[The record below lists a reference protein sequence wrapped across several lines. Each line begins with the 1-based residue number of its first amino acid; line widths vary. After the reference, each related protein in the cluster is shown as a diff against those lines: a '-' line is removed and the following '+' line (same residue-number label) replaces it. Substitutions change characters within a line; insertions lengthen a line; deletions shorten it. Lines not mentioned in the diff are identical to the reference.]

1 MSSYS
6 MTLEWIKILIFL
18 AILSAAA
25 YVTVR
30 LSGRSRPRTRG
41 AKELAILETLSLGG
55 TRFLC
60 LVRFGQIRLLLGVTD
75 HSITCLGRCSDEA
88 CEADGNAVEEPAS
101 GNPEQETS
109 PGGSD
114 VQSDRGVP
122 GASFFDTLRRELG
135 SSWRRLKGKG
145 TLFLASAVILLVT
158 TFPRSGACQPGG
170 APPLPIPNI
179 EIRIG
184 GEGGGGG
191 LLSALGILAVLTV
204 LSLAPAI
211 LILTTSFTRII
222 VVFSFLRAGLGTQQ
236 TPANQILIGLAL
248 LMTFLIMAPV
258 WNQVNQVAIQ
268 PYVRG
273 EIDATEAWHRG
284 VVPVRDFM
292 LRQTRQKDLALF
304 LEMQGGNPPAGPED
318 LSIFVVAPAFVISEL
333 KTAFEIGFMLF
344 LPFLVIDMIVASTL
358 MSMGMLMLPPVLIS
372 LPFKILLFVL
382 VDGWGLLAQSL
393 MKSFK

>member
-6 MTLEWIKILIFL
+6 LTLEWIKILVFL
-18 AILSAAA
+18 AILFAAA
-25 YVTVR
+25 YVVVR
-30 LSGRSRPRTRG
+30 LSGRSRPRGRG
-41 AKELAILETLSLGG
+41 GQELAILETLSLGG
-55 TRFLC
+55 SRFLC
-60 LVRFGQIRLLLGVTD
+60 LVRFGRRRVLLGVTD
-75 HSITCLGRCSDEA
+75 HSITYLSHYPDET
-88 CEADGNAVEEPAS
+88 GVVEENSAEGPGSA
-101 GNPEQETS
+101 GLEQGTS
-109 PGGSD
+109 AGGLD
-114 VQSDRGVP
+114 GQAGRGGP
-122 GASFFDTLRRELG
+122 GASFLDILRKEFK
-135 SSWRRLKGKG
+135 SSWRRLRGKG
-145 TLFLASAVILLVT
+145 PFFLVFAVALLLAA
-158 TFPRSGACQPGG
+158 FPRHGACQPTP
-170 APPLPIPNI
+170 AVPLPIPNI
-179 EIRIG
+179 DIRIG

-236 TPANQILIGLAL
+236 TPPNQVLIGLAL

-258 WNQVNQVAIQ
+258 WNQVNEVAVQ

-273 EIDATEAWHRG
+273 EIDAAEAWQRG
-284 VVPVRDFM
+284 IVPVRDFM

-304 LEMQGGNPPAGPED
+304 LEMQGGNPPSGPED

-358 MSMGMLMLPPVLIS
+358 MSMGMLMLPPILIS

-393 MKSFK
+393 MKSFR

>member
-6 MTLEWIKILIFL
+6 LGLEFLKIVVFL
-18 AILSAAA
+18 VVLCSAA
-25 YVTVR
+25 YLVMR
-30 LSGRSRPRTRG
+30 LSGRSKPLGRG
-41 AKELAILETLSLGG
+41 GKELAILETLSLGG
-55 TRFLC
+55 PRLLC
-60 LVRFGQIRLLLGVTD
+60 LVRFGRRRLLIGVTD
-75 HSITCLGRCSDEA
+75 HSITCLSEEPEGAGAEEGGWGNDPSSAGQDDCLSRQEEAQPGVEEEARKRFFDVLSREFRSSWKRLRGKGDLFLVAVLILMTIFPHTGRC
-88 CEADGNAVEEPAS
+88 EPA
-101 GNPEQETS
+101 TS
-109 PGGSD
+109 DS
-114 VQSDRGVP
+114 
-122 GASFFDTLRRELG
+122 
-135 SSWRRLKGKG
+135 
-145 TLFLASAVILLVT
+145 
-158 TFPRSGACQPGG
+158 
-170 APPLPIPNI
+170 LPIPNI
-179 EIRIG
+179 DITIG

-258 WNQVNQVAIQ
+258 WNQVNAVAVQ
-268 PYVRG
+268 PYVQG
-273 EIDATEAWHRG
+273 QISAAEAWQRG
-284 VVPVRDFM
+284 VAPVRDFM

-304 LEMQGGNPPAGPED
+304 LEMQGGSPPSGPDD

-358 MSMGMLMLPPVLIS
+358 MSMGMLMLPPILIS

-393 MKSFK
+393 MKSFR

>member
-6 MTLEWIKILIFL
+6 LTLELIKIAVFL
-18 AILSAAA
+18 AILFAAA
-25 YVTVR
+25 YLLLR
-30 LSGRSRPRTRG
+30 LSGRSRPRRG
-41 AKELAILETLSLGG
+41 AGKELTILETLSLGG
-55 TRFLC
+55 PRFLC
-60 LVRFGQIRLLLGVTD
+60 LVKFGRRRLLLGVTD
-75 HSITCLGRCSDEA
+75 HSITCLSRYPDE
-88 CEADGNAVEEPAS
+88 
-101 GNPEQETS
+101 T
-109 PGGSD
+109 GGPDENS
-114 VQSDRGVP
+114 VGDRGSAGLDQ
-122 GASFFDTLRRELG
+122 GASAGGLEGTGERGIPGTSFLDTLRREFG
-135 SSWRRLKGKG
+135 SSWRRLRRKGPF
-145 TLFLASAVILLVT
+145 FLVFAAMFLVAA
-158 TFPRSGACQPGG
+158 FPRYGACQPT
-170 APPLPIPNI
+170 PTVPLPIPNI
-179 EIRIG
+179 DIRIG
-184 GEGGGGG
+184 GEGGDGG

-258 WNQVNQVAIQ
+258 WNQVNAVAVQ

-273 EIDATEAWHRG
+273 EIAAAEAWQRG
-284 VVPVRDFM
+284 IVPVRDFM

-304 LEMQGGNPPAGPED
+304 LDMQGGNPPAGPED

-358 MSMGMLMLPPVLIS
+358 MSMGMLMLPPILIS

-393 MKSFK
+393 MKSFR

>member
-1 MSSYS
+1 MGSYS
-6 MTLEWIKILIFL
+6 LTLEWIKILVFL

-25 YVTVR
+25 YVVVR
-30 LSGRSRPRTRG
+30 LSGRSRPRG
-41 AKELAILETLSLGG
+41 GAAKELTILETLSLGG

-60 LVRFGQIRLLLGVTD
+60 LVRIGRNRLLLGVTD
-75 HSITCLGRCSDEA
+75 HSITCLSHYPDETGGTD
-88 CEADGNAVEEPAS
+88 ENPVEGS
-101 GNPEQETS
+101 GSAGLEQ
-109 PGGSD
+109 
-114 VQSDRGVP
+114 
-122 GASFFDTLRRELG
+122 GASAGGLDAPVKRGIPGTSFLDTLHREFR
-135 SSWRRLKGKG
+135 SSWRRLRGKG
-145 TLFLASAVILLVT
+145 PFFLAFAVLILVT
-158 TFPRSGACQPGG
+158 TFPRCGACQPGG
-170 APPLPIPNI
+170 AAPLPIPNI

-258 WNQVNQVAIQ
+258 WNQVNAVAVQ

-273 EIDATEAWHRG
+273 EIDAAEAWQRG

-304 LEMQGGNPPAGPED
+304 LDMQGGNPPAGPED
-318 LSIFVVAPAFVISEL
+318 LSVFVVAPAFVISEL

>member
-6 MTLEWIKILIFL
+6 LTLEFIKIALFL
-18 AILSAAA
+18 AILFAIA
-25 YVTVR
+25 YLVMR
-30 LSGRSRPRTRG
+30 LSGRSRPPGG
-41 AKELAILETLSLGG
+41 AGRELAILETLSLGG
-55 TRFLC
+55 SRFLC
-60 LVRFGQIRLLLGVTD
+60 LVKFGRRHILLGVTD
-75 HSITCLGRCSDEA
+75 HSITCLSDQSGEMGEPEENPGGDPGSA
-88 CEADGNAVEEPAS
+88 C
-101 GNPEQETS
+101 PERGTS
-109 PGGSD
+109 AGGSD
-114 VQSDRGVP
+114 GPYVRDVP
-122 GASFFDTLRRELG
+122 GTNFLKILRREVR
-135 SSWRRLKGKG
+135 SSWRRLRGKG
-145 TLFLASAVILLVT
+145 HFLLVFVVAFLAA
-158 TFPRSGACQPGG
+158 FPRYGACQPTP
-170 APPLPIPNI
+170 ADSLPIPNI
-179 EIRIG
+179 DISIG

-258 WNQVNQVAIQ
+258 WNEVNAVAVQ

-273 EIDATEAWHRG
+273 EIDAAEAWQRG
-284 VVPVRDFM
+284 IVPVRDFM

-304 LEMQGGNPPAGPED
+304 VDMQGGNPPAGPED

-358 MSMGMLMLPPVLIS
+358 MSMGMLMLPPILIS

-393 MKSFK
+393 MKSFR